1 MSYNGFSTSSIHEGE
16 DPEKTEWGDVI
27 SPINLSTTFRKEE
40 IDRLNEGYVYSRS
53 GNPTRGLLEEKLA
66 SLEKADFG
74 LAFSSGMAA
83 ETNIL
88 LSLLGQGDHVL
99 AFDDLYG
106 GTKRLFNEVM
116 TNFGLEFDYVDATD
130 PTNIEAGLNNNTKI
144 LWLESPTNPLMKL
157 CDIEKLSGIAHE
169 RGVIV
174 VVDNTFATPYF
185 QKPLELGADLVV
197 HSLTKYLGGHS
208 DVVGGA
214 NLTRDE
220 KLYEQMSFN
229 QNAVGAVLS
238 PFDSWLVNR
247 GLKSLKPRMELHQSN
262 ATEVASRL
270 ENHPKAK
277 KVFYPGLASHPQYE
291 LAKEQMEDFGGM
303 LSFRIE
309 GRKEEAVNF
318 VENLEV
324 FQLAES
330 LGGVESLAEIP
341 SLMTHA
347 SMSQKERAEIGIT
360 NDLIRLSIGIE
371 DIEDLLV
378 DLDKAF
384 EQM

>member
-1 MSYNGFSTSSIHEGE
+1 MSTRGFSTSSIHEAE
-16 DPEKTEWGDVI
+16 DPEKTGSGDVI
-27 SPINLSTTFRKEE
+27 TPINLSTTFRKEG
-40 IDRLNEGYVYSRS
+40 IDRLDEGYVYSRS

-83 ETNIL
+83 ETNVL

-99 AFDDLYG
+99 ACDDLYG

-130 PTNIEAGLNNNTKI
+130 PTNVETALNNNTKI

-157 CDIEKLSGIAHE
+157 CDIEKLSEIAHE
-169 RGVIV
+169 GGLTV

-185 QKPLELGADLVV
+185 QQPLELGADLVV

-208 DVVGGA
+208 DVVGGG

-220 KLYEQMSFN
+220 RLYEKMSFN

-247 GLKSLKPRMELHQSN
+247 GLKSLKPRMELHHSN
-262 ATEVASRL
+262 AKEIASWLTSR
-270 ENHPKAK
+270 PKVK
-277 KVFYPGLASHPQYE
+277 KVFYPGLASHPQQG
-291 LAKEQMEDFGGM
+291 LAKKQMDGFGGM

-309 GRKEEAVNF
+309 GGKEEAVNF
-318 VENLEV
+318 VENLDV
-324 FQLAES
+324 FLLAES
-330 LGGVESLAEIP
+330 LGGVESLVEIP

-347 SMSQKERAEIGIT
+347 SMSDEERAKIGIT
-360 NDLIRLSIGIE
+360 DDLIRLSIGIE
-371 DIEDLLV
+371 EVEDLLA
-378 DLDKAF
+378 DLGKAF
-384 EQM
+384 ERV